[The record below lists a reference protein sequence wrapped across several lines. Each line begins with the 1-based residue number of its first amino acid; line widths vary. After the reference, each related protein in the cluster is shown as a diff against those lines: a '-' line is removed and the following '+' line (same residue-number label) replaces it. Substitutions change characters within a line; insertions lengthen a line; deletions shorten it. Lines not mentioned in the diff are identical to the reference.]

1 MNVTITKAGN
11 GYFKILYADDF
22 EKLDALRVGEE
33 VNAKITKKRN
43 LRHHRKFFAL
53 LNIVAENMPEHLE
66 KRYPTVETIRRELKM
81 ELGYYDEYVSTNGL
95 VYYIPKSMDFVSMDD
110 LQFREFYNK
119 AVNAVVR
126 VFLPG
131 ADPDGIIEHIFTNF

>member
-1 MNVTITKAGN
+1 MNVTIEKAGN
-11 GYFKILYADDF
+11 GYFRILYADDF
-22 EKLDALRVGEE
+22 EKLDAIRVGEE
-33 VNAKITKKRN
+33 INAKISKKRN
-43 LRHHRKFFAL
+43 LRFHRKFFAL

-66 KRYPTVETIRRELKM
+66 RQFPTTDSILRELKM
-81 ELGYYDEYVSTNGL
+81 ELGYYEEYVATSGL
-95 VYYIPKSMDFVSMDD
+95 VYYVPKSIDFQSMDD

-131 ADPDGIIEHIFTNF
+131 ADQEAIINHIFSNF